1 MTRYLSFLY
10 GPTISGCHGKAV
22 ENVKL
27 YSFLM
32 LFGDIFIISH
42 QRIGQHLSLPPMYW
56 TVRHLSLPPMYW
68 TVRHLSLS
76 SNDIPGNRDIKQSY
90 ISIKHLHMFSL
101 FYSVYLYQNNYVS
114 HGIHL

>member
-42 QRIGQHLSLPPMYW
+42 QCIGQHLSLPPMYW
-56 TVRHLSLPPMYW
+56 TASISATNVLDSIYLCYQCIGQLGIYLCHQCIEQLGIYLSPQM
-68 TVRHLSLS
+68 
-76 SNDIPGNRDIKQSY
+76 I
-90 ISIKHLHMFSL
+90 
-101 FYSVYLYQNNYVS
+101 YLV
-114 HGIHL
+114 IEI

>member
-56 TVRHLSLPPMYW
+56 TVRHLSL
-68 TVRHLSLS
+68 S

-90 ISIKHLHMFSL
+90 ISIKHLHIFSL